1 VVGAEIGSRIQPGLC
16 APSERDASA
25 ARIKRFTS
33 AGGIRP
39 QEGIVGPE
47 IELRLLTPARLRQK
61 KKKRQAK
68 PPPASDDGENF
79 SAIGH
84 LLMPPKLDSRFTRR
98 IFLHFHV
105 FRA

>member
-68 PPPASDDGENF
+68 PPPASDDSDDGDNF
-79 SAIGH
+79 SAIDH

-98 IFLHFHV
+98 IFFIS
-105 FRA
+105 RI